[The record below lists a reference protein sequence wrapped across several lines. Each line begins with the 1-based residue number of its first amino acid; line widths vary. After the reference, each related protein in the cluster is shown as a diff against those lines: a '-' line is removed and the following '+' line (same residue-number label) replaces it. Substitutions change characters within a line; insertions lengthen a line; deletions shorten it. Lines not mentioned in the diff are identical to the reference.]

1 LTVKNRVLAGFC
13 AFFLYAPVPGRAASE
28 PRNPLRVSV
37 DLMFDA
43 SVTKVVRTLVKQEA
57 AAIWKTHDVELE
69 FRGAD
74 GAAAVHLDAFIAA
87 DQPDPRFHRR
97 PPVLGQTV
105 MEGVTRGSIHISL
118 DNVESTLECRHLK
131 LLWLYEHDLGMAAG
145 RVLAHEIGHALLGG
159 PPFHDT
165 TGLMRANFTADDLTN
180 LDPRLFR
187 LSNESEA
194 RLRVRNTALLNE
206 PSRAQPRVGSPD

>member
-1 LTVKNRVLAGFC
+1 MNVAHRILFC
-13 AFFLYAPVPGRAASE
+13 AFFLYAQGAGRAASV
-28 PRNPLRVSV
+28 PRNPMRVGIKLV
-37 DLMFDA
+37 LDA
-43 SVTKVVRTLVKQEA
+43 SVTKAVRTLVEQEA
-57 AAIWKTHDVELE
+57 AAIWKAHDVELE

-74 GAAAVHLDAFIAA
+74 AAATLHLDAFIAPE
-87 DQPDPRFHRR
+87 QPDPAFHRR

-105 MEGVTRGSIHISL
+105 MDGVIRGSIRISL

-131 LLWLYEHDLGMAAG
+131 LLWLYEHDLGMAVG

-165 TGLMRANFTADDLTN
+165 TGLMRANFTADNLIS

-194 RLRVRNTALLNE
+194 RLRVRNTTLLNE
-206 PSRAQPRVGSPD
+206 QFGAQPSAGSAY